1 MSDLQ
6 AALTCPNCGTALNSN
21 DQFCAGCGL
30 SLNTLTLLL
39 ESAET
44 TIGPTEEIPVTPV
57 LRLGEFLVGRGLIT
71 EVQLNKALEKQTE
84 YAQRGE
90 PKMLGEVLVEIGA
103 VTSVGM
109 QAAISNQIVTLQNM
123 LRDNNRLLSQRVAE
137 RTAELERLLAR
148 MKEINQLK
156 VNFLS
161 NVSHE
166 LRTPLTQIQGYVYMF
181 DEGMMGDLQPQQTS
195 ATREAMMAVD
205 KMRGLI
211 DSLIEYTSA
220 ARGELAI
227 TSVNFPLADLAQST
241 LERSSIKA
249 KASQV
254 QLKLEVGE
262 PILARGDVEKL
273 SWVLLQLIDNAIKYT
288 PPDGTVTLRLLPDT
302 TRAKVKVE
310 IQDTGAGIAAERIPQ
325 LFEPVR
331 QDGGARGYTGL
342 GLGLMMVRRIVAA
355 HDSELKV
362 ESRVGAGST
371 FSFEL
376 PLAG

>member
-6 AALTCPNCGTALNSN
+6 TALICPNCNTSLSTN
-21 DQFCAGCGL
+21 DRYCPGCGL
-30 SLNTLTLLL
+30 SINTLTLLL
-39 ESAET
+39 DSAET
-44 TIGPTEEIPVTPV
+44 TVAPTEELPVTPV

-71 EVQLNKALEKQTE
+71 ETQLHEALEKQKE
-84 YAQRGE
+84 YTQRGD
-90 PKMLGEVLVEIGA
+90 PRMLGELLVETGA
-103 VTSVGM
+103 MSTAGM
-109 QAAISNQIVTLQNM
+109 QAAISDQIVTMQNM
-123 LRDNNRLLSQRVAE
+123 LRENNRLLSRRVAE
-137 RTAELERLLAR
+137 RTAELEHLLAR

-181 DEGMMGDLQPQQTS
+181 DEGMMGDLQPQQVS

-205 KMRGLI
+205 KMRALI

-227 TSVNFPLADLAQST
+227 TPVNFPLAELARSVI
-241 LERSSIKA
+241 ERSVVKARASNVRLVLEAAGSIP
-249 KASQV
+249 V
-254 QLKLEVGE
+254 
-262 PILARGDVEKL
+262 RGDVEKL
-273 SWVLLQLIDNAIKYT
+273 SWVLLQLMDNAIKFT
-288 PPDGTVTLRLLPDT
+288 PPEGTITLRLLPDAA
-302 TRAKVKVE
+302 RGKVTVE
-310 IQDTGAGIAAERIPQ
+310 VHDTGSGIESERIPQ

-355 HDSELKV
+355 HESELKV
-362 ESRVGAGST
+362 DSRMGAGST

-376 PLAG
+376 PLIG